1 MIGRPP
7 QAPIPG
13 RPDHFA
19 PSLAFRAAFCHCGPS
34 PGPCE
39 LRSPRHCQLLPHR
52 DAELVCRGHAA
63 LLTSCHP
70 ERLSFAI
77 FSVYCRSCRA
87 SASCHAEPLR
97 PVMPSRHL
105 LSFRA
110 EGEESPLQ
118 PSAEIPR
125 VARDDNGRASRL
137 TRDCGP
143 SLLPSRDPHLSVC
156 AAPPPV
162 TPSRTTPCHCEP
174 HRPGHSARHGP
185 CNSEPHRPPVIPS
198 RTAPL
203 SFRAEGEE
211 SPVRSMLRSL
221 ARATRRLG
229 MTKRGRR
236 AASG

>member
-7 QAPIPG
+7 QAPIRG

-63 LLTSCHP
+63 LLTACHP

-87 SASCHAEPLR
+87 SASCHAEPMP

-105 LSFRA
+105 LLFRA
-110 EGEESPLQ
+110 KGEESPLQ

-125 VARDDNGRASRL
+125 FARDDNGRASRL

-143 SLLPSRDPHLSVC
+143 SLLPSRDPHLSFRAEPPWSFR

-162 TPSRTTPCHCEP
+162 I
-174 HRPGHSARHGP
+174 A
-185 CNSEPHRPPVIPS
+185 S
-198 RTAPL
+198 RTALAIPRGTVL
-203 SFRAEGEE
+203 VNSSRTALCHSE
-211 SPVRSMLRSL
+211 PKARNLRC
-221 ARATRRLG
+221 
-229 MTKRGRR
+229 GRC
-236 AASG
+236 